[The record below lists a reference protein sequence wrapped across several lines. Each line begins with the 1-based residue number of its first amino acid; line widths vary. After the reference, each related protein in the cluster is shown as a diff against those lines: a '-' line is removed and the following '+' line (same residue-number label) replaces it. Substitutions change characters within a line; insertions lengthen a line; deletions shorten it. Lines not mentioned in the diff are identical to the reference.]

1 MMLLQKPPKIASTGP
16 HTADFSKYIAYSD
29 VFGILIRSPC
39 MPASDDS
46 GSALMA
52 CRFMRGSALTGGS
65 TRVFSTPGDH
75 ASNVSSEQRFSMKA
89 FVMGRTLNEQISV
102 G

>member
-1 MMLLQKPPKIASTGP
+1 MVPLQKPPKIAPAGP
-16 HTADFSKYIAYSD
+16 HTRPISLSIAYSD

-75 ASNVSSEQRFSMKA
+75 ASNVSSEQRFSMRA
-89 FVMGRTLNEQISV
+89 FVMGRT
-102 G
+102 

>member
-1 MMLLQKPPKIASTGP
+1 M
-16 HTADFSKYIAYSD
+16 ADLMISRDSD

-75 ASNVSSEQRFSMKA
+75 ASNVSSEQRFSMRA
-89 FVMGRTLNEQISV
+89 FVMGRTTCLNLSISFCSSSIRSSLLSDSFCT
-102 G
+102 